1 MFHNREYSVGY
12 FRDFV
17 FSNEY
22 IVITAGDNGGVRSKK
37 LLAELPSAKHI
48 DISYSVKKDKNG
60 ILEDTF
66 DVRTNFD
73 HSINGKRYDSLY
85 QDLIT
90 FVDEVNSIS
99 KSVVID
105 ISELHLR
112 FLGAFLAMM
121 DGLEWDNVVA
131 AYAEPTG
138 YLRTQEVSP
147 EKLMNPTAPRIK
159 GGFDLNTSFWGYDEI
174 PNLKTTTQRRDNYI
188 WIAFLGFEGKRA
200 AAVYQE
206 ISDDSS
212 LTIPVITMPAIRPG
226 WASLAFEANQ
236 MLLENARINCQGIEY
251 IDALDP
257 YASYNMIEKVQ
268 ERSPDKH
275 IVISPLGTRPV
286 SLGALLYAM
295 KHEESEVYYDTPKES
310 SSKINDVGEVHL
322 YDLLSFFNDDKEC

>member
-1 MFHNREYSVGY
+1 MFHNREYSVSFFKDY
-12 FRDFV
+12 V
-17 FSNEY
+17 FFDDY
-22 IVITAGDNGGVRSKK
+22 IVVTAGDNGGVRSKK
-37 LLAELPSAKHI
+37 LLLELPSVRHI

-66 DVRTNFD
+66 VVTTNFD
-73 HSINGKRYDSLY
+73 HHINGKRFDSLY
-85 QDLIT
+85 QDMAT
-90 FVDEVNSIS
+90 FVDELNTIS
-99 KSVVID
+99 KSIIID

-112 FLGAFLAMM
+112 FLGAFLAMI
-121 DGLEWDNVVA
+121 DGLNWDNIVA

-147 EKLMNPTAPRIK
+147 EKLMDPTAPRIK

-174 PNLKTTTQRRDNYI
+174 PNLKTTTQSRDNYI

-236 MLLENARINCQGIEY
+236 MLFENARISCQGIEY
-251 IDALDP
+251 VDALDP

-268 ERSPDKH
+268 ERSPEKH

-310 SSKINDVGEVHL
+310 HSKIDDVGEVHL
-322 YDLLSFFNDDKEC
+322 YDLLSFFKDNKE